1 MENNNIKFVSADSI
15 SADLF
20 NGYGYVA
27 VITDG
32 DYDELKNISGE
43 YRTQVFHY
51 DDRYT
56 ANADLLVALGGE
68 QALAKAKELSDKTHT
83 ELILIPT
90 VPTHE
95 AVTELYIDSNCTVKK
110 MTDAYTLL
118 AVKPLINN
126 QPRELLSDG
135 LGSIAGLITILFD
148 EAVVSFVSGNDIK
161 GETLLKKIVETL
173 GSLDKFASPY
183 PNIGFDLLDK
193 AYNLSA
199 SRTTNIYE
207 PFIAT
212 RLYSLFNSGKIK
224 ANNCKFQLSYAI
236 LSLYSGFSPQKELIV
251 PPDRNAVMSK
261 IIALL
266 PNACLSSD
274 IYQDTFALT
283 RYVLNDRFEQLHH
296 SLSRLS
302 DLAKVYFRLNGYSGY
317 YIRSLCSVN
326 DILSILP
333 ITAELSESNT
343 LLKHIYASGYL
354 NQQ

>member
-51 DDRYT
+51 DDQYT
-56 ANADLLVALGGE
+56 ANADLLVAVGGDKS
-68 QALAKAKELSDKTHT
+68 LAKAKELSDKTHT

-110 MTDAYTLL
+110 MADAHTLL

-126 QPRELLSDG
+126 QPRELLADG

-148 EAVVSFVSGNDIK
+148 EAVVSFVGGNDTK
-161 GETLLKKIVETL
+161 GEILLEKIAQSL
-173 GSLDKFASPY
+173 DNLDKFSSPY
-183 PNIGFDLLDK
+183 PSLGYDLLEK
-193 AYNLSA
+193 AYTLSA
-199 SRTTNIYE
+199 SRTTDIYD

-212 RLYSLFNSGKIK
+212 RLYSLLNSGKIK
-224 ANNCKFQLSYAI
+224 ANRCKLQLSYAI
-236 LSLYSGFSPQKELIV
+236 LSLYSVFSPQKELIF
-251 PPDRNAVMSK
+251 PPDRNAVITK
-261 IIALL
+261 IRAIL
-266 PNACLSSD
+266 PDAYLSSD
-274 IYQDTFALT
+274 IYQDSFALT
-283 RYVLNDRFEQLHH
+283 RYVLNDRLEQLHH
-296 SLSRLS
+296 ALSRLS

-326 DILSILP
+326 DIMSILP
-333 ITAELSESNT
+333 ITAELSECNT

-354 NQQ
+354 DQQ